1 LDEGNLLKT
10 RSEIKLIELIVRL
23 VYLIVMKLNSQHLE
37 AFLAIAQT
45 LNFTEAAKEVHVT
58 QSALSQRIA
67 KLEDELE
74 TTLFIRDRGKIR
86 LTEEALELLRYC
98 ENQSQ
103 AEEEVIK
110 ALKGAGGEVSGRVR
124 VGGFS
129 SVMRS
134 IVLPAM
140 GPLALKHKGLSFQ
153 FFTKE
158 IRELED
164 LLRRSEVDYIITTK
178 DSESPDIESV
188 FLGTEENV
196 LVASKKHKM
205 IETFLDHDS
214 HDETTSAYFRQNKI
228 KLKPK
233 RMSYMDDVYG
243 LIDGVREGFGKAI
256 LPRHLIVG
264 DSNFVVLD
272 PDKTLKVKTFLQ
284 YYKRPFYRRAHE
296 EVLDHLIKRF
306 SKSLTA

>member
-1 LDEGNLLKT
+1 
-10 RSEIKLIELIVRL
+10 
-23 VYLIVMKLNSQHLE
+23 MKLNSQHLE
-37 AFLAIAQT
+37 AFLAIART
-45 LNFTEAAKEVHVT
+45 LNFTEAAKGIHVT

-86 LTEEALELLRYC
+86 LTEEGLDLLRYC
-98 ENQSQ
+98 ENQSE
-103 AEEEVIK
+103 AEEELLRIM
-110 ALKGAGGEVSGRVR
+110 KGNGEEISGRVR

-129 SVMRS
+129 SIMRS
-134 IVLPAM
+134 IVLPAL
-140 GPLALKHKGLSFQ
+140 GPMAQKHTGLSFQ

-164 LLRRSEVDYIITTK
+164 LLRRSEADYIITTHE
-178 DSESPDIESV
+178 SSSPDIESV
-188 FLGTEENV
+188 FLGIEENV
-196 LVASKKHKM
+196 LVVSKKNKKT
-205 IETFLDHDS
+205 ESFLDHDS

-256 LPRHLIVG
+256 LPKHLIAD
-264 DSNFVVLD
+264 DSSLMVME
-272 PDKTLKVKTFLQ
+272 PDKILKVKVFLQ
-284 YYKRPFYRRAHE
+284 YYKRPFFRRAHE
-296 EVLDHLIKRF
+296 SVTNHLIQGFREKLSR
-306 SKSLTA
+306 